1 MPSPEMI
8 DPAEPPHDAREEFTD
23 ILDRMRLL
31 GDDFT
36 AHPDDYDLIRT
47 IADAPKEDPG
57 LAGDVLPDEY
67 CIQLDLPRGRTYRVA
82 ARKLAEVLGHPPAPE
97 AG

>member
-1 MPSPEMI
+1 MDDAALQP
-8 DPAEPPHDAREEFTD
+8 DDAREAFTD

-36 AHPDDYDLIRT
+36 AHPDDLALIGALAASTPRF
-47 IADAPKEDPG
+47 PG
-57 LAGDVLPDEY
+57 LAEDALAEDYCVQLELP
-67 CIQLDLPRGRTYRVA
+67 PGTTYRVA
-82 ARKLAEVLGHPPAPE
+82 ARKLADVLHPEPGSD